1 MQVLAKIYQL
11 VLIKTVVLETFQMAV
26 CSLCMHPGGWGGGW
40 VREKR
45 LCAGVGL
52 LEKERP
58 PRASYAQTRRKE
70 ALEEDGQME
79 WKKTGGQ
86 RGEAVGD
93 EEGTRERDGNG
104 G

>member
-1 MQVLAKIYQL
+1 MQFAYASGRV
-11 VLIKTVVLETFQMAV
+11 
-26 CSLCMHPGGWGGGW
+26 GGW
-40 VREKR
+40 

-58 PRASYAQTRRKE
+58 LRASFAQTRRKK

-93 EEGTRERDGNG
+93 EEGTRERVMVTVMAADRLEFTTGSW
-104 G
+104 